1 MLPECLAPHHAM
13 KQVLKGAFG
22 RWPVWQV
29 TGVWRPAGCAVLT
42 YHRVGANRHGFK
54 TIAADTFR
62 QQMLWLREHCT
73 LIAPGDFPDACASSS
88 RVRPP
93 VLITFD
99 DAYRDYHDVAY
110 PILRELRI
118 PAVNFVATAFA
129 DAPDTLFWWDQVDLA
144 VRASSRRRVE
154 LPWRAGTPVDLD
166 AEGRERLRREVRVQ
180 IWSRPDEERDATI
193 DALCTALDVRR
204 AGLRIDRQV
213 MTWEEIGRVTEYTTV
228 GAHTHTHPLVSRVE
242 EPRLRREVATS
253 IARIAAHGAPP
264 TLFAYPAGATSDTAR
279 RVLAEA
285 GLRIAFTGEPGF
297 NDTATDFL
305 MARRFNAPATAGH
318 LPYMLSGIAAR
329 VRAT

>member
-1 MLPECLAPHHAM
+1 MRQAI
-13 KQVLKGAFG
+13 KSAFG

-54 TIAADTFR
+54 TIPADVFR
-62 QQMLWLREHCT
+62 QQMRWVRENCSV
-73 LIAPGDFPDACASSS
+73 IGPDDFVDACASGS
-88 RVRPP
+88 RVRPR
-93 VLITFD
+93 VLVTFD

-144 VRASSRRRVE
+144 VRAASRRRVE
-154 LPWRAGTPVDLD
+154 LPWRPGAAVDLD
-166 AEGRERLRREVRVQ
+166 AAGRERLRREVRVH

-193 DALCTALDVRR
+193 DALCAALDVRR
-204 AGLRIDRQV
+204 ASLRIDRQI
-213 MTWEEIGRVTEYTTV
+213 MTWDEIAGVAELTTL

-253 IARIAAHGAPP
+253 MARIEAHGPRPA
-264 TLFAYPAGATSDTAR
+264 LFAYPAGAISETAR
-279 RVLAEA
+279 RVLAEE
-285 GLRIAFTGEPGF
+285 GIRIAFTGEPGF

-305 MARRFNAPATAGH
+305 LAKRFNAPATAGH
-318 LPYMLSGIAAR
+318 LPYMLSGVAAR
-329 VRAT
+329 SRATQLHG